1 MKKSNFKRNNGI
13 TLVALV
19 ITIILLLIL
28 AGITI
33 SSLTSSGLFKAAQ
46 NARTTTDESTIL
58 EKIKLSLMNSRFG
71 EGKYGEIDL
80 GLLEDELV
88 RQGIESSE
96 ITKGEGGNL
105 PWKITHDGFT
115 FEVKEDGTIEKVN
128 GISLNKTVLKL
139 MKGAN
144 ETLVATK
151 TEGLTGD
158 VEWSSSNTSV
168 ATVDNA
174 GKVTVV
180 GESGSADITASI
192 SGTGYS
198 TKCTVTVAK
207 AIAGVKIVEPA
218 TGKLE
223 VGVNATG
230 TIKVAPTNNDSEEV
244 VYTVTSSDTSNQY
257 VEATVSGDTIT
268 VKGKATTSSD
278 ITLTIEGK
286 GKSTNISKTVTAT
299 VTVTKKL
306 VSLTA
311 EQIKASPK
319 TYYGKEVKNYTAGG
333 LTYRIFYVDENNKI
347 YLKGD
352 DKTSTNLNDYANY
365 DATNTLV
372 RELNPEWATK
382 TTGTQT
388 VARGKD
394 ETNWN
399 KNEKA
404 AAWLCSPVKI
414 KNGQTINSTLPWA
427 NYFDSTKA
435 EYVIGGP
442 SVEMYVKSYNQ
453 THDKDA
459 SDNDA
464 LGYQY
469 QTTNTPGYIYKVFGE
484 VQNSGWYTNS
494 NTIDVTNFE
503 KIYGNGN
510 YLWLAS
516 PSAGASDD
524 VCLVLSCYAC
534 LGNDYCDRYGDP
546 YGLSPLVSL
555 QSGINVQVEE

>member
-58 EKIKLSLMNSRFG
+58 EKIKLSLMNSRFA

-80 GLLEDELV
+80 GLLEEELV

-105 PWKITHDGFT
+105 PWKITHNGFT
-115 FEVKEDGTIEKVN
+115 FEIKEDGTIEKVN

-180 GESGSADITASI
+180 GDSGSADILASI

-207 AIAGVKIVEPA
+207 TIAGVKIVEPSD
-218 TGKLE
+218 GKLQIATSE
-223 VGVNATG
+223 TG
-230 TIKVAPTNNDSEEV
+230 TIKVAPTNDDSEEV
-244 VYTVTSSDTSNQY
+244 VYTVTSSDTSNQC

-268 VKGKATTSSD
+268 VKGKASTSSD

-286 GKSTNISKTVTAT
+286 GKSTNTSKTVTAT

-306 VSLTA
+306 ISLTA

-352 DKTSTNLNDYANY
+352 YKTISTNLNNYANY

-372 RELNPEWATK
+372 KELNPEWA
-382 TTGTQT
+382 
-388 VARGKD
+388 ASR
-394 ETNWN
+394 ESSESSWN
-399 KNEKA
+399 TNEKA
-404 AAWLCSPVKI
+404 AAWLCSPV
-414 KNGQTINSTLPWA
+414 NSTTNSTTTLPWK
-427 NYFDSTKA
+427 NYFDSAKA
-435 EYVIGGP
+435 EYVVGGP

-453 THDKDA
+453 THDKDT
-459 SDNDA
+459 SNNDA

-469 QTTNTPGYIYKVFGE
+469 VSSGYKYKVFGE
-484 VQNSGWYTNS
+484 LQNSGWYTNS
-494 NTIDVTNFE
+494 NTIDVTNFG
-503 KIYGNGN
+503 KMYGNDGN
-510 YLWLAS
+510 NSWWLAS
-516 PSAGASDD
+516 PPDGNFNSVCRVDSYSA
-524 VCLVLSCYAC
+524 LLT
-534 LGNDYCDRYGDP
+534 YGSSGYT
-546 YGLSPLVSL
+546 YGISPLVSL
-555 QSGINVQVEE
+555 QSGINVQIEE

>member
-1 MKKSNFKRNNGI
+1 
-13 TLVALV
+13 
-19 ITIILLLIL
+19 
-28 AGITI
+28 
-33 SSLTSSGLFKAAQ
+33 
-46 NARTTTDESTIL
+46 
-58 EKIKLSLMNSRFG
+58 
-71 EGKYGEIDL
+71 
-80 GLLEDELV
+80 
-88 RQGIESSE
+88 
-96 ITKGEGGNL
+96 
-105 PWKITHDGFT
+105 
-115 FEVKEDGTIEKVN
+115 
-128 GISLNKTVLKL
+128 

-319 TYYGKEVKNYTAGG
+319 TYYG
-333 LTYRIFYVDENNKI
+333 NN
-347 YLKGD
+347 L
-352 DKTSTNLNDYANY
+352 
-365 DATNTLV
+365 
-372 RELNPEWATK
+372 
-382 TTGTQT
+382 
-388 VARGKD
+388 
-394 ETNWN
+394 
-399 KNEKA
+399 
-404 AAWLCSPVKI
+404 
-414 KNGQTINSTLPWA
+414 
-427 NYFDSTKA
+427 
-435 EYVIGGP
+435 
-442 SVEMYVKSYNQ
+442 
-453 THDKDA
+453 
-459 SDNDA
+459 
-464 LGYQY
+464 
-469 QTTNTPGYIYKVFGE
+469 
-484 VQNSGWYTNS
+484 
-494 NTIDVTNFE
+494 
-503 KIYGNGN
+503 
-510 YLWLAS
+510 
-516 PSAGASDD
+516 
-524 VCLVLSCYAC
+524 
-534 LGNDYCDRYGDP
+534 
-546 YGLSPLVSL
+546 
-555 QSGINVQVEE
+555 

>member
-80 GLLEDELV
+80 GLLEEELV

-96 ITKGEGGNL
+96 ITKGEGGKL
-105 PWKITHDGFT
+105 PWKITHNGFT
-115 FEVKEDGTIEKVN
+115 FEIKEDGTIEKVN

-399 KNEKA
+399 ENEKA

-459 SDNDA
+459 NGKDA

-484 VQNSGWYTNS
+484 VQNGGWYTNS

-516 PSAGASDD
+516 PSAYSSNRVCRVNSDLAYLASNNF
-524 VCLVLSCYAC
+524 V
-534 LGNDYCDRYGDP
+534 NTN
-546 YGLSPLVSL
+546 GLSPLVSL

>member
-80 GLLEDELV
+80 GLLEEELV

-96 ITKGEGGNL
+96 ITKGEGGKL
-105 PWKITHDGFT
+105 PWKITHNGFT
-115 FEVKEDGTIEKVN
+115 FEIKEDGTIEKVN

-459 SDNDA
+459 NGKDA

-484 VQNSGWYTNS
+484 VQNGGWYTNS

-516 PSAGASDD
+516 PSAKNSGL
-524 VCLVLSCYAC
+524 VCHVNGRDAYLNISSCGLA
-534 LGNDYCDRYGDP
+534 
-546 YGLSPLVSL
+546 YGLTPLVSL

>member
-1 MKKSNFKRNNGI
+1 
-13 TLVALV
+13 
-19 ITIILLLIL
+19 
-28 AGITI
+28 
-33 SSLTSSGLFKAAQ
+33 
-46 NARTTTDESTIL
+46 
-58 EKIKLSLMNSRFG
+58 MNSRFG

-80 GLLEDELV
+80 GLLEEELV

-96 ITKGEGGNL
+96 ITKGEGGKL
-105 PWKITHDGFT
+105 PWKITHNGFT
-115 FEVKEDGTIEKVN
+115 FEIKEDGTIEKVN

-365 DATNTLV
+365 DVTNTLV
-372 RELNPEWATK
+372 RELNPEWAAT
-382 TTGTQT
+382 
-388 VARGKD
+388 RGD
-394 ETNWN
+394 SESSWN
-399 KNEKA
+399 INEKA
-404 AAWLCSPVKI
+404 AAWLCSPV
-414 KNGQTINSTLPWA
+414 NSTTVSITTLPWK

-435 EYVIGGP
+435 EYVVGGP

-459 SDNDA
+459 NGKDA

-469 QTTNTPGYIYKVFGE
+469 QTNNAPGYGYKVYNE
-484 VQNSGWYTNS
+484 IQNDGWYINRNILDAT
-494 NTIDVTNFE
+494 TT
-503 KIYGNGN
+503 YGNI
-510 YLWLAS
+510 Y
-516 PSAGASDD
+516 AGKNGEKTGSW
-524 VCLVLSCYAC
+524 
-534 LGNDYCDRYGDP
+534 
-546 YGLSPLVSL
+546 
-555 QSGINVQVEE
+555 

>member
-80 GLLEDELV
+80 GLLEEELV

-96 ITKGEGGNL
+96 VTKGEGGKL
-105 PWKITHDGFT
+105 PWKITHNGFT
-115 FEVKEDGTIEKVN
+115 FEIKEDGTIEKVN

-257 VEATVSGDTIT
+257 VEATVSGDAIT

-278 ITLTIEGK
+278 VTLTIEGK
-286 GKSTNISKTVTAT
+286 GKSTNTSKTVTAT

-306 VSLTA
+306 ISLTA
-311 EQIKASPK
+311 EQIKANPK

-352 DKTSTNLNDYANY
+352 DKRSTSLNDYANY

-372 RELNPEWATK
+372 KELNPEWAATR
-382 TTGTQT
+382 GTST
-388 VARGKD
+388 
-394 ETNWN
+394 WN
-399 KNEKA
+399 TNEKA
-404 AAWLCSPVKI
+404 AAWLCSPV
-414 KNGQTINSTLPWA
+414 NSTTISTTTLPWK

-435 EYVIGGP
+435 EYVVGGP

-459 SDNDA
+459 SNNDA

-469 QTTNTPGYIYKVFGE
+469 QTNDAPGYGYKVFGE
-484 VQNSGWYTNS
+484 VQNSGWYTNN
-494 NTIDVTNFE
+494 NTIDVTNNG

-510 YLWLAS
+510 YWWLAS
-516 PSAGASDD
+516 PSANFSNT
-524 VCLVLSCYAC
+524 VCLVISSNAC
-534 LGNDYCDRYGDP
+534 LNFSSSGNT

>member
-80 GLLEDELV
+80 GLLEEELV

-96 ITKGEGGNL
+96 ITKGEGGKL
-105 PWKITHDGFT
+105 PWKITHNGFT
-115 FEVKEDGTIEKVN
+115 FEIKEDGTIEKVN

-257 VEATVSGDTIT
+257 VEVTVSGDTIT
-268 VKGKATTSSD
+268 VKGKTITSSD
-278 ITLTIEGK
+278 VTLTIEGK
-286 GKSTNISKTVTAT
+286 GKKSNTAKTTTAT
-299 VTVTKKL
+299 VKVTKKL

-311 EQIKASPK
+311 EQIKANPK

-372 RELNPEWATK
+372 RELNPEWAATR
-382 TTGTQT
+382 GTST
-388 VARGKD
+388 
-394 ETNWN
+394 WN
-399 KNEKA
+399 TNEKA

-414 KNGQTINSTLPWA
+414 KNGQTINSTLPWV

-459 SDNDA
+459 NGKDA

-484 VQNSGWYTNS
+484 VQNGGWYTNC

-503 KIYGNGN
+503 KIYGN

-516 PSAGASDD
+516 PSANGSGD
-524 VCLVLSCYAC
+524 VCYVDGGNARLCY
-534 LGNDYCDRYGDP
+534 DRYDGIR
-546 YGLSPLVSL
+546 GLSPLVSL